1 MKRYKKSGRKNPKS
15 RPPKKGKQKAFFAR
29 TAAQQ
34 KNGAVPIF
42 SEQPRFTVFNE
53 EWFNFKAC
61 YAGATVK
68 SKVFVA
74 S

>member
-1 MKRYKKSGRKNPKS
+1 MSS
-15 RPPKKGKQKAFFAR
+15 
-29 TAAQQ
+29 QQ